1 MAILQKK
8 NKAYI
13 FLNNLIVFASWKHP
27 IPGWSEGTNGP
38 TGLAIGAARG
48 VIRSMHCNPDY
59 HVDAIPV
66 DVTINGIIA
75 IAWQRG
81 SRE

>member
-1 MAILQKK
+1 M
-8 NKAYI
+8 
-13 FLNNLIVFASWKHP
+13 
-27 IPGWSEGTNGP
+27 NGP

-59 HVDAIPV
+59 NIDAIPV

-81 SRE
+81 LRE

>member
-1 MAILQKK
+1 MFKD
-8 NKAYI
+8 
-13 FLNNLIVFASWKHP
+13 LIVILIKFLYTQNIVFSAWKKP
-27 IPGWSEGTNGP
+27 IPGWIEGMNGP

-59 HVDAIPV
+59 NIDAIPV

-81 SRE
+81 LRE

>member
-1 MAILQKK
+1 MK
-8 NKAYI
+8 
-13 FLNNLIVFASWKHP
+13 FLYTLNIVFSAWKKP
-27 IPGWSEGTNGP
+27 IPGWIEGMNGP

-59 HVDAIPV
+59 NIDAIPV

-81 SRE
+81 LRE